1 MLSLNN
7 KKGFIDMFGIQPIE
21 YYNNINDFTPIKS
34 WEIASGS
41 PVTLYFILTKT
52 DGLGNRRFIIDN
64 STTVNIAF
72 LRSRPAKS
80 GEIAKTISKTATT
93 VSPNDKSL
101 FQITLSAED
110 AATIL
115 SGSIQL
121 IVTISGSQNK
131 SSIPYIV
138 KKNISSPGF

>member
-1 MLSLNN
+1 
-7 KKGFIDMFGIQPIE
+7 MFGIQPIE

-34 WEIASGS
+34 WDIASGS

>member
-1 MLSLNN
+1 
-7 KKGFIDMFGIQPIE
+7 MFGIQPIE